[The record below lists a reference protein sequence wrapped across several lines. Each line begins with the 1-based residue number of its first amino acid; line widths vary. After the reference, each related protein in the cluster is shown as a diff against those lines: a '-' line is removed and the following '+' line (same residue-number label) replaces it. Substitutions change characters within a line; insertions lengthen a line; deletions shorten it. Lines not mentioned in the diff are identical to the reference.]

1 MHTHLGLAI
10 VAYEGL
16 WSSLSLN
23 LMHSSFTQRSRNLGS
38 CLTRVTLHLINYT
51 KQKNYGKN
59 NVIKAYTM
67 KHKLRSHKHNEELKI
82 IRIVGLVCTL
92 LLRLLELKQLDVR
105 DTETSL
111 STTGE

>member
-10 VAYEGL
+10 AAYEGL

-38 CLTRVTLHLINYT
+38 SKFMFDSSYIAFNQQYKT
-51 KQKNYGKN
+51 KNNYGKN

-92 LLRLLELKQLDVR
+92 LLRLC
-105 DTETSL
+105 
-111 STTGE
+111 